1 MDNYYNTAKRM
12 HKSSETLH
20 NNNEFHNSCYLGGY
34 VIECYAKIIIGVSY
48 GFGVSD
54 LKDFGHDLKKMNKEF
69 KYILAHSSVSG
80 YMIDMPLNFSKSLS
94 GSSRWDPFKRYSDLT
109 NEWNQ
114 TNSNDYQNEAT
125 FAMQKMTQM
134 ILDGYTLI

>member
-1 MDNYYNTAKRM
+1 
-12 HKSSETLH
+12 
-20 NNNEFHNSCYLGGY
+20 
-34 VIECYAKIIIGVSY
+34 
-48 GFGVSD
+48 
-54 LKDFGHDLKKMNKEF
+54 MNKEF